1 MRLAVSGHTRIL
13 LTYILPVLL
22 LSLLLNLPR
31 ILSLTPLGMEDGG
44 GSCYNYVIIQNVSKK
59 QIWSRKGEYKVQEED
74 LEIKRNI
81 FKFNFSMLVTQDGE

>member
-31 ILSLTPLGMEDGG
+31 ILSLTPLGMEDRG
-44 GSCYNYVIIQNVSKK
+44 GSCCNYVII
-59 QIWSRKGEYKVQEED
+59 
-74 LEIKRNI
+74 
-81 FKFNFSMLVTQDGE
+81 